1 MAKTIKSKS
10 GKEYAKDS
18 PQGKMLSGAMTAE
31 KPKSFISKC
40 IHTFKCL
47 FNKDCEK
54 IAKSELNAM
63 TKDKLEALGRE
74 NGIELDKRKSKKKLV
89 EQLYNEL

>member
-1 MAKTIKSKS
+1 MA
-10 GKEYAKDS
+10 
-18 PQGKMLSGAMTAE
+18 
-31 KPKSFISKC
+31 KSFISRC

-54 IAKSELNAM
+54 IAKSELSTM
-63 TKDKLEALGRE
+63 TKDKLEVLGRE

>member
-1 MAKTIKSKS
+1 MVNKFISKS
-10 GKEYAKDS
+10 GKEYDLDS
-18 PQGKMLSGAMTAE
+18 PQGKMLSTAMTAE

-40 IHTFKCL
+40 IHKFKCL

-54 IAKSELNAM
+54 ITKSELNAM
-63 TKDKLEALGRE
+63 TKNDLEILGRD
-74 NGIELDKRKSKKKLV
+74 NGIELDKRKSKAKLV

>member
-1 MAKTIKSKS
+1 VAKSKIKN
-10 GKEYAKDS
+10 G
-18 PQGKMLSGAMTAE
+18 MTE
-31 KPKSFISKC
+31 TKPSFISKC

-47 FNKDCEK
+47 FSRDCEK
-54 IAKSELNAM
+54 IAREELNAM
-63 TKDKLEALGRE
+63 TKNDLEILGRD

>member
-1 MAKTIKSKS
+1 MTKT
-10 GKEYAKDS
+10 
-18 PQGKMLSGAMTAE
+18 
-31 KPKSFISKC
+31 KPSFLSKC

-63 TKDKLEALGRE
+63 TKAQLETLGRE
-74 NGIELDKRKSKKKLV
+74 KGIELDKRKSKAKLI

>member
-1 MAKTIKSKS
+1 VAKNTKS
-10 GKEYAKDS
+10 
-18 PQGKMLSGAMTAE
+18 
-31 KPKSFISKC
+31 KSFISKC

-54 IAKSELNAM
+54 IAKSELSTM
-63 TKDKLEALGRE
+63 TKTQLEELGRLK
-74 NGIELDKRKSKKKLV
+74 GIELDKRKSKKKLV

>member
-1 MAKTIKSKS
+1 MAKNTESWL
-10 GKEYAKDS
+10 GKY
-18 PQGKMLSGAMTAE
+18 QGKGMTE
-31 KPKSFISKC
+31 TKPSFLSKC

-47 FNKDCEK
+47 FNRNCEK

-63 TKDKLEALGRE
+63 TKDKLEVLGRE

>member
-1 MAKTIKSKS
+1 MA
-10 GKEYAKDS
+10 
-18 PQGKMLSGAMTAE
+18 
-31 KPKSFISKC
+31 KSFISKC

-47 FNKDCEK
+47 FIRNQIMISRE
-54 IAKSELNAM
+54 ELNAM
-63 TKDKLEALGRE
+63 TKNDLEILGRD

>member
-1 MAKTIKSKS
+1 MAKSNIKN
-10 GKEYAKDS
+10 G
-18 PQGKMLSGAMTAE
+18 MTDK
-31 KPKSFISKC
+31 KPSFLSKC

-54 IAKSELNAM
+54 IAKSELSAM
-63 TKDKLEALGRE
+63 TKAQLETLGRDK
-74 NGIELDKRKSKKKLV
+74 GIELDKRKSKAKLV